1 MFEQFSGTSL
11 ALGRVPVSAT
21 CKTAV
26 VKSPLRAALVSQDD
40 VRVGVSDLSSMYAV
54 PEVKV
59 KWVDISLVSLICFFF
74 QKPCKI
80 QRNLQNNG
88 VTCKTLAP
96 LTDLHIQG
104 VHRFKYYK
112 HFKNRTTHIQHTL
125 QLFIFQLLC
134 SFSTLIHTILRIF
147 YCCAAVSGEVY
158 WTFTFACLC
167 WLFIFWYVPVCCSL
181 WSRNCLLNGH

>member
-40 VRVGVSDLSSMYAV
+40 VRVGVSDPSSMYAV

-74 QKPCKI
+74 FRNHVKYKETCKI
-80 QRNLQNNG
+80 M
-88 VTCKTLAP
+88 V
-96 LTDLHIQG
+96 LH
-104 VHRFKYYK
+104 VK
-112 HFKNRTTHIQHTL
+112 L
-125 QLFIFQLLC
+125 
-134 SFSTLIHTILRIF
+134 
-147 YCCAAVSGEVY
+147 
-158 WTFTFACLC
+158 
-167 WLFIFWYVPVCCSL
+167 
-181 WSRNCLLNGH
+181 